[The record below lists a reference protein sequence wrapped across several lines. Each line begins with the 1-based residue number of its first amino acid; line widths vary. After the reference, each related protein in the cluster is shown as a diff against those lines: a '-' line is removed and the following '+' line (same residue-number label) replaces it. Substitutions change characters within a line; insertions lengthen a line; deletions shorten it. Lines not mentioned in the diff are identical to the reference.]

1 MDRYLLI
8 RVVLTQ
14 SPFAQ
19 VFDVLLDALRLDAEV
34 PAATCRSVGK
44 CDRKTLPFVHIRKS
58 ARTGLTGRPLKYIC
72 KPKGRHPL

>member
-19 VFDVLLDALRLDAEV
+19 VFDVLLDALPV
-34 PAATCRSVGK
+34 VW
-44 CDRKTLPFVHIRKS
+44 TLKS
-58 ARTGLTGRPLKYIC
+58 
-72 KPKGRHPL
+72 